1 MAISYTS
8 WTLSPGKKS
17 EHIVVDKTVCAS
29 FNDTKYF
36 KKLSEATIAEKY
48 NVDEIETR
56 VLNGDGANWIKATCQ
71 NQDIHFQLDPFHIS
85 QAILR
90 KVKDKKSQKQL
101 IKLFRV
107 GKVDKG
113 L

>member
-1 MAISYTS
+1 MTNVSELSFRKTAENIKLMCNQEISAQGV
-8 WTLSPGKKS
+8 L
-17 EHIVVDKTVCAS
+17 
-29 FNDTKYF
+29 NTKYF